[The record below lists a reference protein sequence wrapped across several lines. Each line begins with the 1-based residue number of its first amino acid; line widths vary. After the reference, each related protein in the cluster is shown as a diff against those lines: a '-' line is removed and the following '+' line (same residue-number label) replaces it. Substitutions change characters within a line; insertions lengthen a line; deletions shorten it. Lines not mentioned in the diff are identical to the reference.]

1 MNKEEVALIIA
12 QNGLGTAVTLLTA
25 KAARLRKRA
34 ASANVSA
41 DVATKLNREA
51 TKAEKLAT
59 ALRIA
64 NNGIAEYQAETSE

>member
-1 MNKEEVALIIA
+1 MDKEMIALIIA

-25 KAARLRKRA
+25 KAARLRKKA
-34 ASANVSA
+34 ANATG
-41 DVATKLNREA
+41 DVATKLNRDA

-64 NNGIAEYQAETSE
+64 NEGIVQYQAETSE

>member
-1 MNKEEVALIIA
+1 MDKEAVALIIA
-12 QNGLGTAVTLLTA
+12 QNGLGTAATLLTA
-25 KAARLRKRA
+25 KATRLRKRA

-59 ALRIA
+59 AMRIA
-64 NNGIAEYQAETSE
+64 NEGITQYQAETSE

>member
-1 MNKEEVALIIA
+1 MGKEEVALIIA
-12 QNGLGTAVTLLTA
+12 QNGLGTASTLLTA
-25 KAARLRKRA
+25 KAARLRKKA
-34 ASANVSA
+34 ASATGDA
-41 DVATKLNREA
+41 AAKLNRDA